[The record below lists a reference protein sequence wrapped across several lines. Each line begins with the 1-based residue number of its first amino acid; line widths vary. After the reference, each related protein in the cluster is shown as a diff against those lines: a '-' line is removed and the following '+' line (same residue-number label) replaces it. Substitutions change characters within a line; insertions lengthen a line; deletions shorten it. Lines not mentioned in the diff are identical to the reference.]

1 MVYFE
6 VPLPPGKERFY
17 IPAQLVDQGDLF
29 GGEVKTIRSNPIG
42 FSFDRVADKAQ
53 RGLRLIHPLLAK
65 QHLGVEKDDAAGNY
79 GIGFK
84 TSPDGFLF
92 DAADE
97 MLTRCLELV
106 EVVMALIS
114 PIGHCRFSGL
124 EYLVDERPFSAFA
137 GGEENL
143 SGNTPVEVKTDMG
156 LGLFCSLAVVGP
168 LHGKAGV

>member
-6 VPLPPGKERFY
+6 MPLPPGKERFY
-17 IPAQLVDQGDLF
+17 VPTQLVDQSYLF
-29 GGEVKTIRSNPIG
+29 SGKIKAIGGNPIG
-42 FSFDRVADKAQ
+42 FAFDRVDGKAQ

-65 QHLGVEKDDAAGNY
+65 QHLGVEKDDAACNY

-84 TSPDGFLF
+84 TGPDGFLF

-97 MLTRCLELV
+97 MLARCLELV

-114 PIGHCRFSGL
+114 SIGHCRFSGL

-137 GGEENL
+137 GVEGNL

-156 LGLFCSLAVVGP
+156 LGFC
-168 LHGKAGV
+168 